1 MILWYSEVNIRTP
14 VVLLT
19 DNVLLN
25 AFAALVLAR
34 NFCMA
39 LLGFDG
45 GVYTVVTVNDFC
57 FWSFDGGAFLSVP
70 DCVPFWGAL
79 DIVTGNA
86 SAATAGSPTGPG
98 GADTALIFG
107 SINFTV
113 GPTSVEKGERGGQM
127 GKIAEYR

>member
-1 MILWYSEVNIRTP
+1 M
-14 VVLLT
+14 
-19 DNVLLN
+19 
-25 AFAALVLAR
+25 
-34 NFCMA
+34 
-39 LLGFDG
+39 
-45 GVYTVVTVNDFC
+45 
-57 FWSFDGGAFLSVP
+57 
-70 DCVPFWGAL
+70 L

-127 GKIAEYR
+127 STDNHMITTKQNTKHL